1 MREAP
6 HRREQWSGCRF
17 DVTLIS
23 TYHVGMRSNASRLAA
38 SPATVHQDCYCL
50 NAQRAARRLARL
62 YDDGLRPF
70 ELNHGQ
76 FSLLMLVA
84 GLQPVSVGQV
94 AAELV
99 MDRTTVTAA
108 VKPLERRGL
117 LSTAASSTDQRQRL
131 LSLTSSGLALLS
143 RASAQWRKLQQT
155 VQDHPPRATVRA
167 DLRRLAATAA
177 DPSTRATARRT

>member
-1 MREAP
+1 
-6 HRREQWSGCRF
+6 
-17 DVTLIS
+17 
-23 TYHVGMRSNASRLAA
+23 MRSNLTRLAV
-38 SPATVHQDCYCL
+38 SPATVHEQCYCL

-62 YDDGLRPF
+62 YDDGLRPLD
-70 ELNHGQ
+70 LNHGQ

-117 LSTAASSTDQRQRL
+117 LDTAVSPSDQRLRL
-131 LSLTSSGLALLS
+131 LIVTPSGLALLS
-143 RASAQWRKLQQT
+143 KASTKWQELQKA
-155 VQDHPPRATVRA
+155 VQSQHPRATVRA

-177 DPSTRATARRT
+177 NPSTRAAAR

>member
-1 MREAP
+1 
-6 HRREQWSGCRF
+6 
-17 DVTLIS
+17 
-23 TYHVGMRSNASRLAA
+23 MRSNTPRLAA
-38 SPATVHQDCYCL
+38 SPATIHQDCYCL

-70 ELNHGQ
+70 DLNHGQ

-117 LSTAASSTDQRQRL
+117 LSTAASASDQRLRL
-131 LSLTSSGLALLS
+131 LSITAPGLALLS
-143 RASAQWRKLQQT
+143 RASTQWRKLQKT
-155 VQDHPPRATVRA
+155 VQDHHPRATVRA
-167 DLRRLAATAA
+167 DLRQLAATAA
-177 DPSTRATARRT
+177 DPSTHAAARRT